1 VSAADER
8 TLYSGIE
15 RLPAAHAIAF
25 GADGLSRHRYWRPA
39 YSAPPQVDAGEAADR
54 VRNALGAAVSRALDG
69 ARSPGVLLS
78 GGLDSSAVAATTSV
92 PLRAYSAV
100 FPDDASVDE
109 SGAIAGTREWVGLDG
124 VEALFRGGS
133 ALAAAAEFLRAW
145 EVPSVSPNLFLWLP
159 LLRRAAADGTD
170 VLLDG
175 EGGDE
180 LFGCAYYLIADRLRA
195 ARPFAAARVARRLPG
210 MGERPRP
217 SWVRRALVE
226 YGLRGA
232 LPYRLHERLRES
244 RAHGRAGPP
253 DPWGWK
259 RARAPRWWAHLAH
272 ALTVTG
278 DALGAPDQLRRTG
291 LLAGVE
297 RRHPLR
303 DEELIETMLGL
314 PPELGF
320 HPTLD
325 RPLARRALAG
335 ALPPEQLA
343 RDRKPIFNSLLEHA
357 LRGPDAP
364 ALAQLLAEPHPEL
377 ARRVRKEAIA
387 DLRAG
392 RSTSLGSA
400 LDLWRIATLEQW
412 LEHNA
417 DPAASNRLRP
427 PEAAVSF
434 KTVRASARQ
443 IAARRDPSGSVPT

>member
-1 VSAADER
+1 
-8 TLYSGIE
+8 
-15 RLPAAHAIAF
+15 
-25 GADGLSRHRYWRPA
+25 
-39 YSAPPQVDAGEAADR
+39 
-54 VRNALGAAVSRALDG
+54 
-69 ARSPGVLLS
+69 
-78 GGLDSSAVAATTSV
+78 
-92 PLRAYSAV
+92 
-100 FPDDASVDE
+100 
-109 SGAIAGTREWVGLDG
+109 
-124 VEALFRGGS
+124 
-133 ALAAAAEFLRAW
+133 
-145 EVPSVSPNLFLWLP
+145 
-159 LLRRAAADGTD
+159 
-170 VLLDG
+170 
-175 EGGDE
+175 
-180 LFGCAYYLIADRLRA
+180 
-195 ARPFAAARVARRLPG
+195 
-210 MGERPRP
+210 
-217 SWVRRALVE
+217 
-226 YGLRGA
+226 
-232 LPYRLHERLRES
+232 
-244 RAHGRAGPP
+244 
-253 DPWGWK
+253 
-259 RARAPRWWAHLAH
+259 
-272 ALTVTG
+272 
-278 DALGAPDQLRRTG
+278 
-291 LLAGVE
+291 VE

-392 RSTSLGSA
+392 RSASLGSA